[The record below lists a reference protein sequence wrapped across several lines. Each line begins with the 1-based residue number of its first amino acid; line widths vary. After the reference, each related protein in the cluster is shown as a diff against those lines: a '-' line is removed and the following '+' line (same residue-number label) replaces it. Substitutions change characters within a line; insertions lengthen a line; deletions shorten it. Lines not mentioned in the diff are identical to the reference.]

1 MRVNWES
8 EGGNFGLLKNDSHVH
23 YNYLSCIRI
32 FLNKIILI
40 QVRYHIRT
48 PSGHIRHKLTE
59 IDRGTKI
66 ITFGKV

>member
-23 YNYLSCIRI
+23 YNYLPRIHI

-40 QVRYHIRT
+40 QVRYHIST
-48 PSGHIRHKLTE
+48 PLSHIRHKLTE
-59 IDRGTKI
+59 IDGGMKI